1 MINFR
6 VNVWSKSM
14 LRVTSSKKSCFIE
27 VKFTDFNNRNKFLTA
42 KLLKQDYRYQ
52 KLCKAFSKFYRRHF
66 EDRNISCHSEKTYAT
81 RYL

>member
-6 VNVWSKSM
+6 VNVWSKM

-42 KLLKQDYRYQ
+42 KLLNNYMEG
-52 KLCKAFSKFYRRHF
+52 SG
-66 EDRNISCHSEKTYAT
+66 SAT
-81 RYL
+81 IK